1 MGKCTCGKTK
11 DPNGN
16 CDGSHNDKSDGTYSY
31 SARHRMHEIKNKEV
45 KDYGQR
51 NDTKESL

>member
-1 MGKCTCGKTK
+1 MGTCTCGKTK

-16 CDGSHNDKSDGTYSY
+16 CDGSHKQKDYF
-31 SARHRMHEIKNKEV
+31 EISEKEL

-51 NDTKESL
+51 NDTKERLQR

>member
-1 MGKCTCGKTK
+1 MRKCTCGKTK

-16 CDGSHNDKSDGTYSY
+16 CDGSHNN
-31 SARHRMHEIKNKEV
+31 KNEDIE

-51 NDTKESL
+51 NDTKERL